1 MSFSFYIFLHFSFSK
16 VSVGHQWERNFLA
29 VISEREEEMPS
40 IIINRWAMMAIIIDD
55 LNFLPSR
62 FVSSTPAWEMERS
75 KDSITPNLLVNVA
88 VMILFCLIASSM
100 SDSVCD

>member
-1 MSFSFYIFLHFSFSK
+1 
-16 VSVGHQWERNFLA
+16 
-29 VISEREEEMPS
+29 
-40 IIINRWAMMAIIIDD
+40 
-55 LNFLPSR
+55 
-62 FVSSTPAWEMERS
+62 MERS

>member
-1 MSFSFYIFLHFSFSK
+1 MSFSFYIFSHLASVK

-55 LNFLPSR
+55 LSFEEFPCFQVCIIDSSLGDGAVQRLDHPQLVGQRRRHDPLLP
-62 FVSSTPAWEMERS
+62 
-75 KDSITPNLLVNVA
+75 NCLVHV
-88 VMILFCLIASSM
+88 
-100 SDSVCD
+100 